1 MKKCIKPVNTLIKIE
16 LYWLAQILIEM
27 MESKDWD
34 HLGEAYQ
41 NLLRLDQILEI
52 KKVIKIFLILKKKL
66 E

>member
-1 MKKCIKPVNTLIKIE
+1 ME
-16 LYWLAQILIEM
+16 QYWLAQILIEM

-34 HLGEAYQ
+34 HQGEACQ